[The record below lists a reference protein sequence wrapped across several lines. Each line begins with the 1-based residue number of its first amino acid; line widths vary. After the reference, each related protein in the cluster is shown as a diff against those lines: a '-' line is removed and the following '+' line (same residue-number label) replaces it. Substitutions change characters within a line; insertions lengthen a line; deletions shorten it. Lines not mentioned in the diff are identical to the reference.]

1 MTEINFVTQAHFVAI
16 AAKITCYYSSSMI
29 DELSLQLI
37 NEQNEFFFQLK
48 KVMKASV
55 KRFNSI
61 KSIQDYIEKN
71 KRQNK

>member
-1 MTEINFVTQAHFVAI
+1 
-16 AAKITCYYSSSMI
+16 MI

-48 KVMKASV
+48 KIIKASV

-71 KRQNK
+71 KRQNKWEKQTSETSCSINHAKIYDSVRLFG